1 MRNLIYANV
10 EGEKEYTLR
19 LQQCI
24 LDAVEAQDDQKAYQY
39 SVELLERNMEVY
51 VKYFKSFL

>member
-1 MRNLIYANV
+1 V

-19 LQQCI
+19 LQQAI
-24 LDAVEAQDDQKAYQY
+24 YDAVESQDDQKSYQF

-51 VKYFKSFL
+51 EKYFKSFL